1 MLRRSPFLY
10 LRTSKKQR
18 FSDYC
23 KLANTKFGLEHFS
36 YIKTME
42 TEINMIT
49 LNKINY
55 NNRSHPKFRHPS
67 I

>member
-10 LRTSKKQR
+10 LRTSKNQR

-23 KLANTKFGLEHFS
+23 KPVHTKFGLEHFS
-36 YIKTME
+36 YIKTV
-42 TEINMIT
+42 EIEIYMIT

-55 NNRSHPKFRHPS
+55 KNRSHPKFRHPS
-67 I
+67 R